1 MPTTAN
7 HLVTA
12 VRSASRTMVRELG
25 FMRPTLAATDYPP
38 SAVHSLLELQAHGS
52 LTAAQLVGL
61 LGLEKSSV
69 SRMLAKLEAAGEIE
83 PGTAS
88 DARAKPLCLTARG
101 HNTVAAIQAYGQ
113 QQVQAALHH
122 LSPAQQQTVAQGL
135 STYARALQASREE
148 KSLPSPT
155 AIEIHAGYRP
165 GLLGRVTEMH
175 ACFYARHAGFGQ
187 FFESQVAG
195 GLAEFAGRLGQDGNQ
210 IWCATLHGHIVGA
223 IAIDGQDLGGQ
234 QAHLRWFILDD
245 GCRGLG
251 VGQQLL
257 RTALAFCDAQGFVTT
272 QLWTFAGLD
281 AARHLYEA
289 QGFTLV
295 HEATGSQW
303 GSAVTEQQFSRP
315 RPLATCP

>member
-1 MPTTAN
+1 MTADT

-12 VRSASRTMVRELG
+12 VRTASRTMVRELG
-25 FMRPTLAATDYPP
+25 FMHTTLAGSDYSP
-38 SAVHSLLELQAHGS
+38 SAVHTLLELEIQGA

-69 SRMLAKLEAAGEIE
+69 SRLLAKLEAAGEIA
-83 PGTAS
+83 PGRAS
-88 DARAKPLCLTARG
+88 DARAKPLHLTAQGRQ
-101 HNTVAAIQAYGQ
+101 TAAAIHAYGQ
-113 QQVQAALHH
+113 QQVQTALRH
-122 LSPAQQQTVAQGL
+122 LNPAQQQAVAQGL
-135 STYARALQASREE
+135 ATYAGALQASRQGETQAR
-148 KSLPSPT
+148 P

-165 GLLGRVTEMH
+165 GLIGRVAEMH

-187 FFESQVAG
+187 FFESQVAS
-195 GLAEFAGRLGQDGNQ
+195 GLADFAGRLSQEGNQ

-257 RTALAFCDAQGFVTT
+257 RTALDFCDVQGFAAT

-289 QGFTLV
+289 QGFALV
-295 HEATGSQW
+295 HQASGSQW
-303 GSAVTEQQFSRP
+303 GSTVTEQQFNRP
-315 RPLATCP
+315 RPAGCR